1 MVDKELT
8 KALLKAKDFI
18 RIKGAMCSM
27 SYDRDVDGIIK
38 LHVDFY
44 IIDPSCAESTTNFL
58 YKVYQGSLDTATKES
73 ELWILKIQ

>member
-18 RIKGAMCSM
+18 KIKGAMCNM
-27 SYDRDVDGIIK
+27 SYDRDVDGVIK

-44 IIDPSCAESTTNFL
+44 IMDSSYAESATNFL
-58 YKVYQGSLDTATKES
+58 HQIYQSTLDTATKES
-73 ELWILKIQ
+73 ELWILRV